1 MKVKEFTMAKTLR
14 DVEISHI
21 KNDNGDDRFGS
32 VESKLSKPS
41 SMSLPNISPTVVPD
55 PQKER
60 RNSSLS
66 MPVYVWD
73 LLADAAHNSRE
84 PQNIFV
90 MKALK
95 MAGLPIDE
103 TDLVDPR
110 KTRYSK

>member
-1 MKVKEFTMAKTLR
+1 MAKTLR

-21 KNDNGDDRFGS
+21 KNDNDDDRFGR
-32 VESKLSKPS
+32 VETKLSRPNIP
-41 SMSLPNISPTVVPD
+41 LPNISPALTPD

-95 MAGLPIDE
+95 MAGLSIDE
-103 TDLVDPR
+103 ADLVDPR
-110 KTRYSK
+110 KTRYLK